1 MFRSERARI
10 GAGAVVV
17 AMMAAAIGGC
27 GSSSSSSSAASSS
40 STPAAAA
47 SSSSTTS
54 SSSSGSGTRMAIFYY
69 NPSPYGVAS
78 LKGAQLEAGKLGI
91 KLDAFDANNDPQM
104 QSTQI
109 QDAITTGKY
118 KAFWVW
124 GLNDVA
130 LTPIID
136 KAMQAGIKVA
146 AADYTWGPLSAQNV
160 LTASSNP
167 KLVTTVGQSIGAES
181 TNLIATMNS
190 ACKKQVG
197 KRPLHDRL
205 PAGACQLPDRHGPGE
220 RDDRVLQGEA
230 ELHVHDSAA
239 RDV

>member
-1 MFRSERARI
+1 MFRSKRARI
-10 GAGAVVV
+10 GAGVV
-17 AMMAAAIGGC
+17 AVAAIMAVIAGC
-27 GSSSSSSSAASSS
+27 GSSSSSSSPSA

-47 SSSSTTS
+47 SSSTTSTS
-54 SSSSGSGTRMAIFYY
+54 SSSSGGSGAGMAIFYY

-130 LTPIID
+130 LTPIIN
-136 KAMQAGIKVA
+136 KAIAQGIKVA
-146 AADYTWGPLSAQNV
+146 AADYTWGPLSAQSV
-160 LTASSNP
+160 LAAS
-167 KLVTTVGQSIGAES
+167 
-181 TNLIATMNS
+181 
-190 ACKKQVG
+190 KQPEAGHDRRSGDRSGVDEPHRHDERG
-197 KRPLHDRL
+197 VQEAGRKRPLQHRL
-205 PAGACQLPDRHGPGE
+205 LAGTCRLPDRHGP
-220 RDDRVLQGEA
+220 
-230 ELHVHDSAA
+230 
-239 RDV
+239 